1 MIHVVLYFWNHLNVC
16 IAMGITCSPLPY
28 LVSFHLSRFTIQTY
42 VKHNP
47 FGTISS
53 KSRNNFYYNMLFK
66 YYNDSCD
73 PIYCTKS
80 KLKKSY
86 NIFIINFSMS
96 I

>member
-1 MIHVVLYFWNHLNVC
+1 
-16 IAMGITCSPLPY
+16 
-28 LVSFHLSRFTIQTY
+28 